1 MHSEAAERTY
11 FFIRFN
17 AKTLY
22 HLVNIFLCDFA
33 KLNYL
38 CKKINNRHAAYHIV

>member
-1 MHSEAAERTY
+1 MHSEAADRTY

-22 HLVNIFLCDFA
+22 HLVN
-33 KLNYL
+33 LNSATL
-38 CKKINNRHAAYHIV
+38 

>member
-1 MHSEAAERTY
+1 MHSEAADRTY

-22 HLVNIFLCDFA
+22 HLVNISFDFA

-38 CKKINNRHAAYHIV
+38 CKKNK

>member
-22 HLVNIFLCDFA
+22 HLVNISLR
-33 KLNYL
+33 L
-38 CKKINNRHAAYHIV
+38 CKIKLSLQKINNRHAAYHIV

>member
-1 MHSEAAERTY
+1 MHSDAADRTY

-22 HLVNIFLCDFA
+22 HLVNISLR
-33 KLNYL
+33 L
-38 CKKINNRHAAYHIV
+38 CKIKLSLQKNK

>member
-1 MHSEAAERTY
+1 MRSEAADRTY

-22 HLVNIFLCDFA
+22 HLVNIYP
-33 KLNYL
+33 NSG
-38 CKKINNRHAAYHIV
+38 